1 MTDNLS
7 TALNDLWRS
16 VALFV
21 PKFVAFLLILL
32 IGWFVAK
39 AIGKAVDKILER
51 AGFDRAVER
60 GGIKKALAKS
70 QYDASGIVGKLVYY
84 ALLLFV
90 LQLAFGVF
98 GPNPI
103 SELITGVIAFLP
115 KAVVAI
121 IIVVV
126 ASAIAAAVRELISN
140 TLGGL
145 SYGKALAN
153 IASVFILGLGIIAA
167 LNQVGIA
174 TTVTTP
180 VLIAVLA
187 TIAGILIV
195 GVGGGLV
202 RPMQSRWEQYLE
214 TMSQETGRI
223 KAQVQQAPGIA
234 DQAKAAKARYEQ
246 AGQDDVEARAADD
259 FYHDRPAAGATRV
272 IDDGIGATTDRD

>member
-1 MTDNLS
+1 MTDNL
-7 TALNDLWRS
+7 TAALTDLWRS

-39 AIGKAVDKILER
+39 AIGKAVDKILGR
-51 AGFDRAVER
+51 VGFARAVKR
-60 GGIKKALAKS
+60 GGIKKALARS
-70 QYDASGIVGKLVYY
+70 EYDASGIVGKLVYY

-103 SELITGVIAFLP
+103 SDLIAGVIAFLP
-115 KAVVAI
+115 RAIVAI
-121 IIVVV
+121 IIIVV
-126 ASAIAAAVRELISN
+126 AAAIAAAVRELIGSA
-140 TLGGL
+140 LGGL
-145 SYGKALAN
+145 SYGKALAT

-187 TIAGILIV
+187 TVAGILIV

-214 TMSQETGRI
+214 TMSRETGRI
-223 KAQVQQAPGIA
+223 RAQVQQSPGA
-234 DQAKAAKARYEQ
+234 GEQPRAATASDDRLQ
-246 AGQDDVEARAADD
+246 QGDVEARAADD
-259 FYHDRPAAGATRV
+259 FYHDRPAATSTQV
-272 IDDGIGATTDRD
+272 IDGGYDARH

>member
-1 MTDNLS
+1 MRQTYNVRESRTMTDNLS
-7 TALNDLWRS
+7 TSLTDLWRS

-39 AIGKAVDKILER
+39 AIGKAVDKVLER
-51 AGFDRAVER
+51 V
-60 GGIKKALAKS
+60 GIKKALANS
-70 QYDASGIVGKLVYY
+70 HYDASAIVGKLVYY

-115 KAVVAI
+115 KAIVAI

-126 ASAIAAAVRELISN
+126 ASAIAAAVRELIAN

-145 SYGKALAN
+145 SYGKVLAN
-153 IASVFILGLGIIAA
+153 IASIFILGLGIIAA

-180 VLIAVLA
+180 VLVAVLA
-187 TIAGILIV
+187 TVAGILIV

-214 TMSQETGRI
+214 TMSQETGKI
-223 KAQVQQAPGIA
+223 KAQVQQAPSVGE
-234 DQAKAAKARYEQ
+234 QAKAAKARYER
-246 AGQDDVEARAADD
+246 AGQD
-259 FYHDRPAAGATRV
+259 
-272 IDDGIGATTDRD
+272 